1 MDTTTQTGTTDK
13 NVQEELKDSV
23 HRIWLAGLG
32 ALSAAEEEGGKIF
45 TRLVERGRDV
55 ESRGKVEVDKVK
67 VEVDKMKTKAE
78 SAFETWGDKFDE
90 KLTSTLNRLG
100 PVRKARE
107 EMSSLRN
114 RLEELEVSLAELERT
129 DHTVGTEPKNGRPAE
144 RKPAAR
150 IETEGEVI
158 K

>member
-1 MDTTTQTGTTDK
+1 MQHGVD
-13 NVQEELKDSV
+13 
-23 HRIWLAGLG
+23 
-32 ALSAAEEEGGKIF
+32 
-45 TRLVERGRDV
+45 RLIDP
-55 ESRGKVEVDKVK
+55 
-67 VEVDKMKTKAE
+67 
-78 SAFETWGDKFDE
+78 
-90 KLTSTLNRLG
+90 LG